1 MKTLIIS
8 ILFAGFLMNT
18 LPAQEVDRQLNEA
31 HQAYQAGKLQD
42 SRHALQQAL
51 HDIDLLIGAEILKLL
66 PQSLGQMETQESED
80 HISSMGIA
88 GILVSRNYVY
98 NEGEKSASVNIM
110 GDSPMLA
117 GVNALLSLPV
127 FIGDSNQKRIRVG
140 GQRALLQKNDDGEGG
155 ISWDVQVPMGTTLLS
170 FNATGFDD
178 ENTITEMVNSFPVE
192 EIARLTR

>member
-1 MKTLIIS
+1 MKTLIITL
-8 ILFAGFLMNT
+8 LFAGLLVNT

-66 PQSLGQMETQESED
+66 PENLGEMQTRENED
-80 HISSMGIA
+80 HISSMGVA
-88 GILVSRNYVY
+88 GILVTRSYIY

-140 GQRALLQKNDDGEGG
+140 GQRALLQKNDDGEGPV
-155 ISWDVQVPMGTTLLS
+155 SWDVQVPMGTTLLS
-170 FNATGFDD
+170 FTASGFDD
-178 ENTITEMVNSFPVE
+178 ENTVTEMVNTIPVE